1 MTKYLTENQIIALN
15 KRVIER
21 YSIGEEIRLVS
32 PSALNMIVNLPEQ
45 YLFGNQLY
53 PTLVDKATIL
63 FVQLVKKHV
72 FANGNKRTAFLVLNL
87 FLNLNHVR
95 LVVKKEEAIDFTVKV
110 AVEPLTEESLSS
122 YRDWLS
128 EHIFQK

>member
-95 LVVKKEEAIDFTVKV
+95 LVVKKDEAIDFTVKV
-110 AVEPLTEESLSS
+110 AVEPLTEETLSS

>member
-110 AVEPLTEESLSS
+110 AVEPLTEETLSS